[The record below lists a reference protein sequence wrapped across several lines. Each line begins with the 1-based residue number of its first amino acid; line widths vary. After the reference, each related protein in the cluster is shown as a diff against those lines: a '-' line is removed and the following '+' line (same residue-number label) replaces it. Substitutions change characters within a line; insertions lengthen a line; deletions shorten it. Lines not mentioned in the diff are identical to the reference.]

1 METFNDV
8 IMTALQTIITVT
20 VPLISAL
27 IVYGIKKAT
36 NWLKSKTENETVD
49 TYLNRA
55 YSMLED
61 IVITTT
67 ETYVKSLK
75 ADGKFDIEEQQKA
88 FEITKSAFEQ
98 VASEEIK
105 NAIKTTVS
113 DYDAW
118 VKNTVEA
125 IIANTK

>member
-61 IVITTT
+61 IVVTTT

-88 FEITKSAFEQ
+88 FEITKSAFER

>member
-61 IVITTT
+61 IVVTTT

>member
-61 IVITTT
+61 IIVTTT

>member
-1 METFNDV
+1 MGSFNDV

-20 VPLISAL
+20 VPLVSAL
-27 IVYGIKKAT
+27 IVYGVKKAT

-49 TYLNRA
+49 TYLSRA

-61 IVITTT
+61 IVVTTS

-75 ADGKFDIEEQQKA
+75 AVGKFDIEEQQQA
-88 FEITKSAFEQ
+88 FEITKNAFEQ
-98 VASEEIK
+98 IASTEIK
-105 NAIKTTVS
+105 NAIKSTVA

-118 VKNTVEA
+118 VRNTVEA

>member
-36 NWLKSKTENETVD
+36 NWLKSKTENETID

-61 IVITTT
+61 IVVTTT

>member
-36 NWLKSKTENETVD
+36 NWLKSKTETVD

-61 IVITTT
+61 IVVTTT

>member
-20 VPLISAL
+20 VPLVSAL

-61 IVITTT
+61 IVVTTT

>member
-61 IVITTT
+61 IVVTTT

-118 VKNTVEA
+118 DKNTVEA

>member
-61 IVITTT
+61 IVVTTT

-105 NAIKTTVS
+105 SAIKTTVS

>member
-61 IVITTT
+61 IVVTTT

-105 NAIKTTVS
+105 NAIKTTVL

>member
-8 IMTALQTIITVT
+8 ITTALQTIITVT

-61 IVITTT
+61 IVVTTT

-113 DYDAW
+113 DYDVW

>member
-1 METFNDV
+1 MGSFNDV

-20 VPLISAL
+20 VPLVSAL
-27 IVYGIKKAT
+27 IVYGVKKAT
-36 NWLKSKTENETVD
+36 
-49 TYLNRA
+49 YLSRA

-61 IVITTT
+61 IVVTTS

-75 ADGKFDIEEQQKA
+75 ADGKFDIEEQQQA
-88 FEITKSAFEQ
+88 FEITKNAFEQ
-98 VASEEIK
+98 IASTEIK
-105 NAIKTTVS
+105 NAIKSTVA

-118 VKNTVEA
+118 VRNTVEA

>member
-1 METFNDV
+1 METFNDI

-61 IVITTT
+61 IVVTTT

>member
-49 TYLNRA
+49 TYLSRA

-61 IVITTT
+61 IVVTTT

>member
-61 IVITTT
+61 IVVTTT

-98 VASEEIK
+98 VDSEEIK

>member
-8 IMTALQTIITVT
+8 IMTTLQTIITVT

-61 IVITTT
+61 IVVTTT

>member
-61 IVITTT
+61 IVVTTT

-98 VASEEIK
+98 AASEEIK

>member
-27 IVYGIKKAT
+27 TVYGIKKAT

-61 IVITTT
+61 IVVTTT

>member
-27 IVYGIKKAT
+27 IVYGIKKAS

-61 IVITTT
+61 IVVTTT

>member
-61 IVITTT
+61 IVVTTT

-88 FEITKSAFEQ
+88 FEITKSTFEQ

>member
-1 METFNDV
+1 MGNFNDV

-20 VPLISAL
+20 VPLVSAL
-27 IVYGIKKAT
+27 IIYGVKKAT

-49 TYLNRA
+49 TYLSRA

-61 IVITTT
+61 IVVTTS

-75 ADGKFDIEEQQKA
+75 ADGKFDIEEQQQA
-88 FEITKSAFEQ
+88 FEITKNAFEQ
-98 VASEEIK
+98 IASTEIK
-105 NAIKTTVS
+105 NAIKSTVA

-118 VKNTVEA
+118 VRNTVEA